1 MRRNCMVARRKLPPL
16 QGSVGVGHVHASV
29 LSVAKPLTPQ
39 TSSHPNPPARRVS
52 PRRRGPRLGS
62 RLRGR
67 TRKRKSASAGRRV
80 PVRPNNRPMSL
91 GTGTTT
97 ATAGRRLIGCPTSP
111 EKRTVTRCPRPPPSP
126 RHRPHTPT
134 PPPRRNCFPASTLPI
149 LPCCSINAKR
159 QQSVSLPTPY
169 PASQSLPR
177 AQRKRA
183 RGPSPPRPSPTQTVS
198 DYSAAAVP
206 LAGRMSRRSA
216 IRAAL
221 PVRPRR

>member
-1 MRRNCMVARRKLPPL
+1 MSTRAC
-16 QGSVGVGHVHASV
+16 SASQSPSR
-29 LSVAKPLTPQ
+29 LKRAAIPSR
-39 TSSHPNPPARRVS
+39 PARRVS

-67 TRKRKSASAGRRV
+67 TRKRKSACAGQRV
-80 PVRPNNRPMSL
+80 PVRPNNRPYVPKDR
-91 GTGTTT
+91 GGVQPPPPPP
-97 ATAGRRLIGCPTSP
+97 AGELIGCPTRP

-134 PPPRRNCFPASTLPI
+134 PPPRRKCFTASTLPI

-159 QQSVSLPTPY
+159 QQSATLPTACSPNQ
-169 PASQSLPR
+169 PPPR

-183 RGPSPPRPSPTQTVS
+183 PGPSPPRPSPTPAVS

-206 LAGRMSRRSA
+206 FAGRMSRRSA